1 MNPSLLTPFR
11 ESRCPDWICPVC
23 GGNTLAIKEG
33 TFHADQTAES
43 SKIWDTPE
51 SGLPDMEFAFVC
63 LLFCERTRCPTVVAV
78 SGTGVLPDSD
88 RVRPAAEDLT
98 GNILYRAASFTP
110 ALPAFAIPARCPDEV
125 TLPLIQSFSLFISAP
140 GSAATAIRIALE
152 ALMEALKIQ
161 AARTLH
167 QRLEK
172 LRDEAEYAEHM
183 DALMAL
189 KWLGN
194 AGSHELDRV
203 SSQDIEDAYQII
215 ESVLDKIYAGSK
227 ESLAALIARMTRM
240 FGPQQ

>member
-33 TFHADQTAES
+33 TFHAGQTAES
-43 SKIWDTPE
+43 SKIWVTPE
-51 SGLPDMEFAFVC
+51 FGLPDMEFVFVC
-63 LLFCERTRCPTVVAV
+63 LLFCERTRCPAVVAV
-78 SGTGVLPDSD
+78 TGTGVLPDSD
-88 RVRPAAEDLT
+88 RARPAAEDIT
-98 GNILYRAASFTP
+98 GNIIYRVASFTP
-110 ALPAFAIPARCPDEV
+110 ALSAFAIPAGCPEEV
-125 TLPLIQSFSLFISAP
+125 ALPLRQSFSLFISAP
-140 GSAATAIRIALE
+140 SSAATAIRIALE
-152 ALMEALKIQ
+152 ALMEALKLPE
-161 AARTLH
+161 ARSLH
-167 QRLEK
+167 KRLEK

-227 ESLAALIARMTRM
+227 ESLDALIARMTRV
-240 FGPQQ
+240 FAPKK